1 MFLDPTASHLI
12 ITTTLGENYY
22 LHAQSRQPRALSR
35 LKGVG
40 IESIA
45 WNPSL
50 PTASTREILVGVA
63 DGNVYE
69 VFIEPSTEFY
79 RREEKY
85 LKTLYKSADGSVTGL
100 WLDAIPGKQELRRIL
115 VATQAS
121 LTHFIGHVGRHGHE
135 GGGSIYSKI
144 FESEQPTVHQVAKTL
159 SSAPSMLAVSPDDP
173 DASSYDRND
182 IDRTFAWLTSQG
194 IYYGKL
200 ATAPATPDLGE
211 TMFAK
216 CKAFS
221 KTDLSSSGAGR
232 RKSAPSAHI
241 ASVALTQ
248 WHVVFLYEGRIIAF
262 NRLSDKV
269 VFDQVVLDSGQTAL
283 GLVADQKK
291 NTFWLFTTGE
301 IFEITVTDEDRDVWR
316 IMLKDEQF
324 DAALQYAKNPSQKDA
339 VATASGDF
347 LVGQQK
353 YLEAASVYGK
363 SSKPF
368 ETVALTFIDSG
379 EQDALRKYLLT
390 KLGTYKKSFAMQRV
404 MIASWLVEV
413 FMAKLNGLDDNITTK
428 AELAEGTNSVES
440 KEQLEKVKA
449 EYHDFVVKYKS
460 DLDRKT
466 TYDVIS
472 SHGREEELLE
482 YATAINDSN
491 YILSYWIQ
499 RERWPEALAVL
510 KRQTEPSVFYKYS
523 SVLILHAAQDL
534 VDILLRQTQIDP
546 TNLIPA
552 LLTYNKQVRVATTQ
566 NQAIRY
572 LLYCIHQVGSMAPAI
587 HNTLLSL
594 YASSPSSSE
603 APLLAYL
610 TTSPSPPHYD
620 TDFALRLF
628 LTHQRIESAVHIYT
642 KTSQYQAAVS
652 LALENS
658 NVELATRVAS
668 SIPSSPSLQKKLYL
682 SIAKSLIASSPS
694 LTSALPFLTTTPLL
708 KIEDLLPLLPPFL
721 TIDVLR
727 PSICEA
733 LESYSSS
740 IDLLK
745 AEMDDSATTAANL
758 ASSLAKLD
766 SRYVIVEPGEKCAI
780 CRLPLLSRQFWVFGC
795 LHGFHSDCLA
805 KEIGKT
811 GPGSGSNSNS
821 SSGGGKA
828 RAKRVRAL
836 QRDIAAGGS
845 DKARAELESL
855 VGRECVL
862 CGESAVARLDEPFVA
877 EGEGTD
883 GWDL

>member
-40 IESIA
+40 IECIA

-85 LKTLYKSADGSVTGL
+85 LKTLYKSADGAVTGL
-100 WLDAIPGKQELRRIL
+100 WLDSIPGKQELRRIL

-121 LTHFIGHVGRHGHE
+121 LIHFIGHIGRHGHE

-144 FESEQPTVHQVAKTL
+144 FESEQPTLHQVAKTSL
-159 SSAPSMLAVSPDDP
+159 SAPSMIAVSPDDP
-173 DASSYDRND
+173 DLSSFDRND
-182 IDRTFAWLTSQG
+182 VDRIFAWLTSQG

-200 ATAPATPDLGE
+200 ATAPATPDLGDK
-211 TMFAK
+211 MFAK
-216 CKAFS
+216 CKTFS
-221 KTDLSSSGAGR
+221 KTDLSSSGSGTSR
-232 RKSAPSAHI
+232 RKSAPPANI

-248 WHVVFLYEGRIIAF
+248 WHVVFLYESRIIAF
-262 NRLSDKV
+262 NRLNAKV
-269 VFDQVVLDSGQTAL
+269 VFDQVILDSGQTAL

-301 IFEITVTDEDRDVWR
+301 IFEITITDEDRDVWR
-316 IMLKDEQF
+316 IMLNDEQF
-324 DAALQYAKNPSQKDA
+324 DAALQYAKTPNQKDA
-339 VATASGDF
+339 VATASGDH
-347 LVGQQK
+347 LISKKK
-353 YLEAASVYGK
+353 YLEAASIYGK

-390 KLGTYKKSFAMQRV
+390 KLGTYQKSFAMQRV

-428 AELAEGTNSVES
+428 AELAEGTNPVES
-440 KEQLEKVKA
+440 KEELERVKS
-449 EYHDFVVKYKS
+449 EYHDFIIKYKS

-466 TYDVIS
+466 TYDVIG

-491 YILSYWIQ
+491 YVLSYWVQ

-510 KRQTEPSVFYKYS
+510 KRQTELSAFYKYS

-534 VDILLRQTQIDP
+534 VDILTRQTQIDP

-552 LLTYNKQVRVATTQ
+552 LLTYNKQVRVAPAQ

-572 LLYCIHQVGSMAPAI
+572 LLYCIHQVGSTAPAI

-594 YASSPSSSE
+594 YASSPSPSE

-628 LTHQRIESAVHIYT
+628 LTHKRIESAVHIYT
-642 KTSQYQAAVS
+642 NTSQYHAAVS

-658 NVELATRVAS
+658 NVELATQVAS
-668 SIPSSPSLQKKLYL
+668 SIPSNPSLQKKLYL
-682 SIAKSLIASSPS
+682 SIAKHLIASSPS

-740 IDLLK
+740 IDALK
-745 AEMDDSATTAANL
+745 AEMDESATTASNL

-766 SRYVIVEPGEKCAI
+766 SRYVIVEPGEKCAL

-795 LHGFHSDCLA
+795 LHGFHADCLA
-805 KEIGKT
+805 KEISKAGAAA
-811 GPGSGSNSNS
+811 
-821 SSGGGKA
+821 GKA
-828 RAKRVRAL
+828 RGKRVRTL
-836 QRDIAAGGS
+836 QREIAAGGS
-845 DKARAELESL
+845 DRARLELESL

-862 CGESAVARLDEPFVA
+862 CSESAVAKLDEPFVG
-877 EGEGTD
+877 EGEAEVKA
-883 GWDL
+883 GWEL